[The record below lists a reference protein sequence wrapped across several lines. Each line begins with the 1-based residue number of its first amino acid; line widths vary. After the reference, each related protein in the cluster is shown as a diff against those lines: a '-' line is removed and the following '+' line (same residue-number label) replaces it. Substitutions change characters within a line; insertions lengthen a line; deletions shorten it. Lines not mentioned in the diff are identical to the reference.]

1 MLKNHPLHKHRLR
14 FVSKRIKKGKTDDEI
29 ISEMITLKWIDFN
42 KTVSLDQIKC
52 LRRNEKC

>member
-1 MLKNHPLHKHRLR
+1 MKQHPPHKHRLR
-14 FVSKRIKKGKTDDEI
+14 FVIKRIKKGKTDSEI

-42 KTVSLDQIKC
+42 KTVSSYQIKC